1 MSSVEM
7 VIGVV
12 SGIGKPCS
20 NSGLSI
26 VFTFALML
34 LGKL

>member
-12 SGIGKPCS
+12 SGIGKSCS
-20 NSGLSI
+20 NSGR
-26 VFTFALML
+26 L
-34 LGKL
+34 LCSLLH